1 MIKGINKNMIVV
13 KNTGSR
19 YFEEAHFII
28 KNGASEC
35 SERDLLKE
43 ASRIV
48 GSVLTESGK
57 VSKPKGKVI
66 KGIITFLLSFL
77 SGAALGIMLCL
88 IS

>member
-28 KNGASEC
+28 KNGISDR
-35 SERDLLKE
+35 SERDLVKE
-43 ASRIV
+43 ASKIV
-48 GSVLTESGK
+48 GTVLTESGK
-57 VSKPKGKVI
+57 VSKPKRGI
-66 KGIITFLLSFL
+66 LKGLIVVLLSFI
-77 SGAALGIMLCL
+77 SGAALGIFLCL

>member
-28 KNGASEC
+28 KNGTDAR
-35 SERDLLKE
+35 ERDIVKE

-48 GSVLTESGK
+48 GTVLIESGK
-57 VSKPKGKVI
+57 VSRPRGGVLKNVI
-66 KGIITFLLSFL
+66 TLLISFI
-77 SGAALGIMLCL
+77 SGAALGILLCL

>member
-13 KNTGSR
+13 KNTGSK

-28 KNGASEC
+28 KNSASDR
-35 SERDLLKE
+35 SERDLVKE
-43 ASRIV
+43 ASIIV

-57 VSKPKGKVI
+57 MSKPKIKVV
-66 KGIITFLLSFL
+66 KGIITILLSFL
-77 SGAALGIMLCL
+77 SGAALGILICL